1 MSLSAHPK
9 ISVSPTEVL
18 KLLGAL
24 KSLRLNQIAH
34 EVSQQA
40 LTLLRPIYHIAQP
53 VNSSTSLGALNGSG
67 IQAREYYVGAASIGA
82 KLEHDVSR
90 LLKSG
95 FISHGMVLDAFGTI
109 ATRKVVAEA
118 VRAIE
123 DRTTKNS
130 LFPGRTI
137 MPGMEGANLEAH
149 RAILQALGTQKDII
163 LTEKLLL
170 KPLKSAT
177 FCVPL
182 FRNRNNLQESV
193 LCQNCSHYNPQCDGC
208 EVILP
213 R

>member
-1 MSLSAHPK
+1 MNLSAHPQ

-24 KSLRLNQIAH
+24 QSARLNQIAH

-40 LTLLRPIYHIAQP
+40 LTLLRPVYHITQP
-53 VNSSTSLGALNGSG
+53 VNDSASLGYLNGG
-67 IQAREYYVGAASIGA
+67 GMEAKRYYVGAASIGA
-82 KLEHDVSR
+82 KLESDISQ
-90 LLKSG
+90 LLSEG
-95 FISHGMVLDAFGTI
+95 FLSQGMVLDAFGTI
-109 ATRKVVAEA
+109 ATRKVVTEA

-123 DRTTKNS
+123 DRTTKTG
-130 LFPGRTI
+130 LFPGKTI
-137 MPGMEGANLEAH
+137 MPGMGGVSLEAH
-149 RAILQALGTQKDII
+149 RAILQALGTQNDIT

-208 EVILP
+208 EVIIP

>member
-1 MSLSAHPK
+1 MSLSARPK

-24 KSLRLNQIAH
+24 QSARLNQIVH

-40 LTLLRPIYHIAQP
+40 LTLLKPIYHIAQP
-53 VNSSTSLGALNGSG
+53 ANESASLGSLNGSG
-67 IQAREYYVGAASIGA
+67 MEAKGYYVGAGSIGV
-82 KLEHDVSR
+82 KLEHNVSR

-95 FISHGMVLDAFGTI
+95 SISQGMVLDAFGTI

-123 DRTTKNS
+123 DRTTKTG

-137 MPGMEGANLEAH
+137 MPGMDGVSLEAH
-149 RAILQALGTQKDII
+149 RAILQALGTQKDIAI
-163 LTEKLLL
+163 TEKLLL

-177 FCVPL
+177 FCVLL

-193 LCQNCSHYNPQCDGC
+193 LCQNCSHYNPQCNGC
-208 EVILP
+208 EIILP

>member
-1 MSLSAHPK
+1 MILSAHPK
-9 ISVSPTEVL
+9 ISVAPTEVL

-24 KSLRLNQIAH
+24 QSVRLNQIAH
-34 EVSQQA
+34 EVIQQA
-40 LTLLRPIYHIAQP
+40 SALLSPVYHIAQP
-53 VNSSTSLGALNGSG
+53 VNDSTSLDSLNASG
-67 IQAREYYVGAASIGA
+67 MEAKQYYVGAASIGA
-82 KLEHDVSR
+82 KLEQDISR
-90 LLKSG
+90 LLAEG
-95 FISHGMVLDAFGTI
+95 FLSQGMVLDAVGTI
-109 ATRKVVAEA
+109 ATRKVVTEA

-123 DRTTKNS
+123 DRTTKAG

-137 MPGMEGANLEAH
+137 MPGMEGVSLEAH
-149 RAILQALGTQKDII
+149 KAILRALGTQKDIT

-182 FRNRNNLQESV
+182 FRNRNNLQGSD
-193 LCQNCSHYNPQCDGC
+193 LCQNCSHYNPQCNGC

>member
-1 MSLSAHPK
+1 MSLSTRPK

-24 KSLRLNQIAH
+24 QSARLNQIAH

-40 LTLLRPIYHIAQP
+40 LTLLRPVYHIAQP
-53 VNSSTSLGALNGSG
+53 DNDSTSLGSLNGSG
-67 IQAREYYVGAASIGA
+67 REAKGYYVGAASIGA
-82 KLEHDVSR
+82 KLEHDISR
-90 LLKSG
+90 LLAEG
-95 FISHGMVLDAFGTI
+95 FLSQGMVLDAFGTI

-123 DRTTKNS
+123 DRTS
-130 LFPGRTI
+130 LFPGKTI
-137 MPGMEGANLEAH
+137 MPGVDGVSLEAH
-149 RAILQALGTQKDII
+149 RAILQALGTQNDIT